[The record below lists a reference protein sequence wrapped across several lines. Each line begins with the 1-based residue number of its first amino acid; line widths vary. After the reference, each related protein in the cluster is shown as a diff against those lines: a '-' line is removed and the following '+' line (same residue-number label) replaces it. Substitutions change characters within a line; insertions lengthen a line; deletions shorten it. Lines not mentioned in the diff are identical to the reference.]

1 MTNKRG
7 LLIVISG
14 PSGVGKDTL
23 IKRLLDLDR
32 NLRYSV
38 SCTTRAPRPNEVDGV
53 DYTFVSRERFQQLV
67 DEGAFLEYATYN
79 GNLYG
84 TLAERVE
91 RARADGRDIVL
102 PLDPR
107 SERLQR
113 LEPWP
118 AWDGKDLLDLP
129 VLSKTAGKTTTDH
142 ISPAGPWLRFRG
154 HLDRFSDNLLSG
166 AVNAFTGEE
175 GKGRDGRSIS
185 AIARDYRAR
194 GIRWVI
200 VGDANYGEGSSREH
214 AALSPR
220 LLGGVAV
227 IARSFARIHESNL
240 K

>member
-1 MTNKRG
+1 MTKKRG

-91 RARADGRDIVL
+91 RARADGHDIVL
-102 PLDPR
+102 KIEVQGAEQVRKRVPDAILIFVVPPSVDELVR
-107 SERLQR
+107 RQVKRNTETTQ
-113 LEPWP
+113 
-118 AWDGKDLLDLP
+118 DM
-129 VLSKTAGKTTTDH
+129 TA
-142 ISPAGPWLRFRG
+142 RR
-154 HLDRFSDNLLSG
+154 
-166 AVNAFTGEE
+166 E
-175 GKGRDGRSIS
+175 
-185 AIARDYRAR
+185 IATKEMEY
-194 GIRWVI
+194 
-200 VGDANYGEGSSREH
+200 SSRYDYVVVNDELEH
-214 AALSPR
+214 A
-220 LLGGVAV
+220 VAEV
-227 IARSFARIHESNL
+227 LRIIQQARESQT
-240 K
+240 

>member
-1 MTNKRG
+1 MTKKRG

-91 RARADGRDIVL
+91 RARADGHDIVL
-102 PLDPR
+102 KIEVQGAEQVRKRVPDAILIFVVPPSVDELVR
-107 SERLQR
+107 RQVKRNTETTQ
-113 LEPWP
+113 
-118 AWDGKDLLDLP
+118 DM
-129 VLSKTAGKTTTDH
+129 TA
-142 ISPAGPWLRFRG
+142 RR
-154 HLDRFSDNLLSG
+154 
-166 AVNAFTGEE
+166 E
-175 GKGRDGRSIS
+175 
-185 AIARDYRAR
+185 IATKEMEY
-194 GIRWVI
+194 
-200 VGDANYGEGSSREH
+200 SSRYDHVVVNDELEH
-214 AALSPR
+214 A
-220 LLGGVAV
+220 VAEV
-227 IARSFARIHESNL
+227 LRIIQQARESQT
-240 K
+240 